1 MTTLPTDSVQGD
13 SAREPTIE
21 VRVKSTYIP
30 EQSRPAEKRYVY
42 AYTVTISNSGDRPA
56 QLIGRHWRI
65 SDARDQTQEVRG
77 AGVVGEQ
84 PLLKPGEEFT
94 YTSGVILPT
103 QTGTME
109 GSYHMQ
115 TEDGQEFDTRIPLF
129 ALVPPQSIH

>member
-1 MTTLPTDSVQGD
+1 MTGLSDDSVDTPQ
-13 SAREPTIE
+13 IN

-42 AYTVTISNSGDRPA
+42 AYTVTISNQGGRPA
-56 QLIGRHWRI
+56 QLVGRHWRI
-65 SDARDQTQEVRG
+65 SDANDQLQEVKG

-84 PLLKPGEEFT
+84 PLLKPGEDYT

-109 GSYHMQ
+109 GRYHMQ
-115 TEDGQEFDTRIPLF
+115 TDDGREFDTSIPLF